1 MKKLVYIAFAI
12 LLGFSAC
19 TKVEQDVQPGRK
31 ISFSAGSYAA
41 RTKTGEETRTPF
53 PTTNVF
59 SSRAYLHAH
68 GVNETQDFFGTGEL
82 ISYISETNTWEPGYT
97 THREY
102 YWPFSDDSYINFVC
116 WYDSDANAGPATVS
130 ETALAWTNR
139 AIAASDEILYA
150 DEAWRYNDN
159 ANAVYYRVGVPV
171 LFRQALARLRFEGQ
185 ILSGKDMTASQLTK
199 WEVLVT
205 EMKVTNVHGEGSL
218 SLTNADPQT
227 ASTCVPWTVTGGGW
241 SATDTASD
249 LVAINT
255 TANPNGV
262 GMSTTVSD
270 LLAERSILPQ
280 AIDDMRLVVKWRIK
294 TYHRTSTS
302 ADFSTTPDSVEYL
315 ESTAVL
321 TTAAVTEW
329 AMGHKIKYTLV
340 FDPSTDIITIIPSV
354 SNWDDA
360 DSASV
365 TVQ

>member
-1 MKKLVYIAFAI
+1 MKKLAYIAFAI
-12 LLGFSAC
+12 LIGFSSC

-41 RTKTGEETRTPF
+41 KTKTGEETRSPF
-53 PTTNVF
+53 PTTKVF

-68 GVNETQDFFGTGEL
+68 GVDETQDFFGTGEQ
-82 ISYISETNTWEPGYT
+82 IYYIDATNTWEPGYT

-116 WYDSDANAGPATVS
+116 WYDSSASPVTVS
-130 ETALAWTNR
+130 ETVLSWTNR
-139 AIAASDEILYA
+139 TVGASDEILYA

-171 LFRQALARLRFEGQ
+171 LFRQALSRLQFEGK
-185 ILSGKDMTASQLTK
+185 ILEGKDSTSSKLTK
-199 WEVLVT
+199 WEVYVT
-205 EMKVTNVHGEGSL
+205 EMKVTNVHNEGSL
-218 SLTNADPQT
+218 RLTNEDPQS
-227 ASTCVPWTVTGGGW
+227 ASTCVQWTVTGGNW
-241 SATDTASD
+241 TATDTASE
-249 LVAINT
+249 LVAIDNT
-255 TANPNGV
+255 SNPGGVQVSATA
-262 GMSTTVSD
+262 SD

-280 AIDDMRLVVKWRIK
+280 AIDDMRLLVKWRIK
-294 TYHRTSTS
+294 TYHRNSTT
-302 ADFSTTPDSVEYL
+302 ADFSATPDSVEYL
-315 ESTAVL
+315 ESSSVL
-321 TTAAVTEW
+321 TTAAVTAW

-340 FDPSTDIITIIPSV
+340 FDPSTDIITIIPSI